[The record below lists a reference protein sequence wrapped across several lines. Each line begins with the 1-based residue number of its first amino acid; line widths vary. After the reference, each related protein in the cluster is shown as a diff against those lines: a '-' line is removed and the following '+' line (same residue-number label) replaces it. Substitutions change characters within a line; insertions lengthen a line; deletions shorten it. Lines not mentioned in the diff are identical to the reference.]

1 MTDTQ
6 NKLSRVIPSIDLAA
20 ALKHDRRIATQ
31 EGFKRVAQRADDN
44 LKWLDQ
50 AIAEAHTQRVSN
62 GGWVQ
67 VSIVVEAVEP

>member
-1 MTDTQ
+1 MTNIQT
-6 NKLSRVIPSIDLAA
+6 KLSRVIPSIDLEA

-31 EGFKRVAQRADDN
+31 EGFTRVAERADDN

-50 AIAEAHTQRVSN
+50 ATEEAQTRLTSN

-67 VSIVVEAVEP
+67 VSIVVEVVEP

>member
-1 MTDTQ
+1 MTNTQ
-6 NKLSRVIPSIDLAA
+6 TRLSRPIPSTDLSA

-31 EGFKRVAQRADDN
+31 EGFTRVAQRADDN
-44 LKWLDQ
+44 LQWLDQ
-50 AIAEAHTQRVSN
+50 AIAEAHTQLVSN